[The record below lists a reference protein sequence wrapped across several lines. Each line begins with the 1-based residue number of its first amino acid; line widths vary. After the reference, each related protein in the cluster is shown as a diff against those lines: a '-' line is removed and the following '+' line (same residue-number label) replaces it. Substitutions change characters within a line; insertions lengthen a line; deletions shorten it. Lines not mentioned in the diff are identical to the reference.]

1 MGQLRVLIGDER
13 GVVTARLTAQLEGL
27 GHRVVAIAKDG
38 WAALQYSWRLQPDI
52 ILLDARLPP
61 LGAIDAA
68 RAILARHVFPIVL
81 LSGYSAA
88 ETVRRAQEAG
98 VLGFLAWPADARAL
112 ESALRVAL
120 GRFRELRVLVEQEGD
135 PQQALRTRLVV
146 ERAKKLLMQR
156 LWLGETE
163 SFDYMRRRS
172 GGTPLGGVAG
182 HLLTLEEALFGKPG
196 LAGCVDVIL
205 GALAQSEALGPLR
218 VA

>member
-88 ETVRRAQEAG
+88 ETVRRAGLRSERQAG
-98 VLGFLAWPADARAL
+98 P
-112 ESALRVAL
+112 
-120 GRFRELRVLVEQEGD
+120 
-135 PQQALRTRLVV
+135 
-146 ERAKKLLMQR
+146 
-156 LWLGETE
+156 
-163 SFDYMRRRS
+163 
-172 GGTPLGGVAG
+172 
-182 HLLTLEEALFGKPG
+182 
-196 LAGCVDVIL
+196 
-205 GALAQSEALGPLR
+205 
-218 VA
+218 

>member
-120 GRFRELRVLVEQEGD
+120 GRFRALRVLVEQGEVGRG
-135 PQQALRTRLVV
+135 ACSCAGRIWWRT
-146 ERAKKLLMQR
+146 
-156 LWLGETE
+156 
-163 SFDYMRRRS
+163 
-172 GGTPLGGVAG
+172 
-182 HLLTLEEALFGKPG
+182 
-196 LAGCVDVIL
+196 C
-205 GALAQSEALGPLR
+205 
-218 VA
+218 